1 MSTTQPSSQ
10 PPPERADLLARIES
24 VLDEHIRP
32 GLLADGGNIEV
43 VGVDADRIVQVR
55 MTGACQGCP
64 SSVMTLTFGVE
75 AALKAHLPEIR
86 FLEAVP

>member
-1 MSTTQPSSQ
+1 MSTIETH
-10 PPPERADLLARIES
+10 PERRALLDRIES
-24 VLDEHIRP
+24 VLDEHVRP
-32 GLLADGGNIEV
+32 GLHADGGDIEV
-43 VGVDADRIVQVR
+43 VGVDADNIVQVR

-75 AALKAHLPEIR
+75 AALKAHVPEIR